1 MIAWSHSGA
10 ATAASQLLDEAVDA
24 ALVEDRVLVHLL
36 HGVAQRDRC
45 VREAAG
51 VEDHALAGFTS
62 GVKRIDEFA
71 FVVALESLN
80 LSPELGRTCRHGS
93 LKLLK
98 RQVAVHLRVA
108 LAQEVQVG
116 AVDEG
121 NFGHH

>member
-1 MIAWSHSGA
+1 MH
-10 ATAASQLLDEAVDA
+10 LDHRD
-24 ALVEDRVLVHLL
+24 LNGL

-45 VREAAG
+45 VRKAAG
-51 VEDHALAGFTS
+51 VENHALAGFAC
-62 GVKRIDEFA
+62 GVERVDEFA

-80 LSPELGRTCRHGS
+80 LRPEVGRTCRQSG
-93 LKLLK
+93 LELLQ